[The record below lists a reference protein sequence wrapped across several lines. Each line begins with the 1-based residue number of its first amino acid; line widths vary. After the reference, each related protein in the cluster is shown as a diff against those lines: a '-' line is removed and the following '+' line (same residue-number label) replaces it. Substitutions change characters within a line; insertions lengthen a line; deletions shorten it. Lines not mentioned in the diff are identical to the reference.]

1 MKASLTQL
9 CVYQTWHDFDQAAWK
24 RCRDTA
30 VAAQVSSLRGVK
42 LLGNDIHE
50 GALSLCKR
58 DAQTAGVL
66 HLLDLSCNDCRD
78 YQPSAVPS
86 LVVTNPPWGSRLT
99 DSGWVFASTPDLWIQ
114 CAVICH
120 LQSCEHFRA
129 GVHQRGKMECFSHHL
144 PPTSSLTTNYGIR
157 RGLKNLTIHQV
168 TSHLLS
174 QRDLKTSPPCH
185 NRWAFKILNI
195 YGVTSIP
202 SLPIKGKMPRVESHL
217 VYPWWGCS

>member
-99 DSGWVFASTPDLWIQ
+99 DSGWVFASTPDVWIQ
-114 CAVICH
+114 CAVICR
-120 LQSCEHFRA
+120 LQSCEHFQA
-129 GVHQRGKMECFSHHL
+129 GVHQRGVYHQLFRLDGARWNAFHTIYLQHL
-144 PPTSSLTTNYGIR
+144 HWPLIMALGEVLRTLRFT
-157 RGLKNLTIHQV
+157 K
-168 TSHLLS
+168 
-174 QRDLKTSPPCH
+174 
-185 NRWAFKILNI
+185 
-195 YGVTSIP
+195 
-202 SLPIKGKMPRVESHL
+202 
-217 VYPWWGCS
+217 

>member
-1 MKASLTQL
+1 MEQMKASLTQL
-9 CVYQTWHDFDQAAWK
+9 CVYQTWHDFDQEAWK

-99 DSGWVFASTPDLWIQ
+99 DSG
-114 CAVICH
+114 
-120 LQSCEHFRA
+120 
-129 GVHQRGKMECFSHHL
+129 
-144 PPTSSLTTNYGIR
+144 
-157 RGLKNLTIHQV
+157 
-168 TSHLLS
+168 
-174 QRDLKTSPPCH
+174 
-185 NRWAFKILNI
+185 
-195 YGVTSIP
+195 
-202 SLPIKGKMPRVESHL
+202 
-217 VYPWWGCS
+217 